1 METLLVWLEGSALG
15 QLMRA
20 SGVWA
25 YGVVN
30 LIHILGVATLFGSVL
45 AFDLRLIGLWR
56 GVPLAA
62 LERPTLTLAACGFS
76 VAVLSGV
83 MLLSTNGS
91 EYVGNPFLVLK
102 LWAIG
107 LGLANLVGAQLLPA
121 WQARAVEPH
130 GPRQRLALRVVGAT
144 SLACWL
150 GAVAAGR
157 MIGYW

>member
-30 LIHILGVATLFGSVL
+30 LIHILGIATLFGSVL

-56 GVPLAA
+56 RVPLTA

-76 VAVLSGV
+76 VAVLSGIT
-83 MLLSTNGS
+83 LLSTNGS

-107 LGLANLVGAQLLPA
+107 LGLANIAGAQFLPA
-121 WQARAVEPH
+121 WRTRAVEPH
-130 GPRQRLALRVVGAT
+130 EPRQRLALRVVGAT

>member
-1 METLLVWLEGSALG
+1 LETLLAWLEGSALG

-30 LIHILGVATLFGSVL
+30 LVHILGIATLFGSVL

-56 GVPLAA
+56 RVPLVA
-62 LERPTLTLAACGFS
+62 LERPTLTLAGCGFT
-76 VAVLSGV
+76 VAVLSGIA
-83 MLLSTNGS
+83 LLSTNGT
-91 EYVGNPFLVLK
+91 EYVGNPFLALK
-102 LWAIG
+102 LAAIG
-107 LGLANLVGAQLLPA
+107 LGLTNVVAAQFLPA
-121 WQARAVEPH
+121 WRARAAEPH
-130 GPRQRLALRVVGAT
+130 GPRQRFTLRVLGAT
-144 SLACWL
+144 SLVCWL